1 MHLAKVPNFVRRIM
15 FELRLSQDILSTIDR
30 FLTSV
35 LSLSS
40 PTAVSLL
47 STIPAVPAY
56 GELTQV
62 KKRARR
68 TVGCVCVRGL
78 DDRRDVRMR
87 GPAIDDEETWD
98 DQHSLFSILEAPNCH
113 KKKITRA
120 HDIVVTRV
128 YTSSLSKF
136 FSRAS
141 PKRIVFFLVCD
152 LSERTDRTN
161 NFVTDSHAHL
171 SRVQKRCAKHLEL
184 VVQRHPCIADLRHT
198 LVRTRVTYIYIICK
212 ISDERGFGARRAGKE
227 IHDDGENSSR
237 YEYVY
242 SQISARRWGSYL
254 PKSSERSKKSRVCVP
269 GSTAGYFRGL

>member
-1 MHLAKVPNFVRRIM
+1 MYERFMHLAKVPNFVRRIM

-113 KKKITRA
+113 KKK
-120 HDIVVTRV
+120 
-128 YTSSLSKF
+128 K
-136 FSRAS
+136 
-141 PKRIVFFLVCD
+141 
-152 LSERTDRTN
+152 
-161 NFVTDSHAHL
+161 SHA
-171 SRVQKRCAKHLEL
+171 
-184 VVQRHPCIADLRHT
+184 
-198 LVRTRVTYIYIICK
+198 RTT
-212 ISDERGFGARRAGKE
+212 
-227 IHDDGENSSR
+227 
-237 YEYVY
+237 
-242 SQISARRWGSYL
+242 
-254 PKSSERSKKSRVCVP
+254 
-269 GSTAGYFRGL
+269 